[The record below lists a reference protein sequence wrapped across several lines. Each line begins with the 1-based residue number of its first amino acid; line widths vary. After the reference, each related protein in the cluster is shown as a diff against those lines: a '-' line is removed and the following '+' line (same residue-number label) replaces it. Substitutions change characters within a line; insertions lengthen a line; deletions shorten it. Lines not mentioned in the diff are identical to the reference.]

1 MPEDKIENGKE
12 TLQGENSQPGS
23 LVDRAEAAALRI
35 EAANKRTEELYK
47 LNQETEAR
55 IRLGGNTGAS
65 PAINEGDQ
73 KKQAA
78 LEMFKGT
85 GIEDAIKKYG

>member
-12 TLQGENSQPGS
+12 TLQGENSQSGS

-65 PAINEGDQ
+65 PIAQ
-73 KKQAA
+73 KEETSKEYADRIMKNQV
-78 LEMFKGT
+78 K
-85 GIEDAIKKYG
+85 